1 MYYVVYG
8 LLYLLSLLP
17 MWVLYRLSDG
27 IAFLL
32 YAVIRYRRGVVHSNL
47 ASAFPSK
54 TDAERRRIAKR
65 FYRNFTDNFIETIK
79 LLSASKR
86 YLDKRLVIDN
96 PELLDYYYDQGRK
109 LQVHLGHCFNWEVGN
124 LAMAMRTRYTFLVA
138 YMPVENKIFE
148 RLFKHLR
155 ERTGSVMLPATRMN
169 KAIIPYRH
177 QQYML
182 ILVADQAPSGV
193 ETAYWQNFFGRPTP
207 FIRGPERGARIA
219 DIPVVFARFYKPRR
233 GYYRV
238 ELVTISDHPRG
249 LPDGELTLRFGRLLE
264 AAILKQPDTWL
275 WSHKRWKFAW
285 KDDPA
290 SLWIDTNPPGTTPN
304 PPAGTPAGTPR
315 GL

>member
-1 MYYVVYG
+1 MGQPVTRSSMYYLVYG

-17 MWVLYRLSDG
+17 LWLLYGLSDI
-27 IAFLL
+27 IAFLM
-32 YAVIRYRRGVVHSNL
+32 YAVIRYRRGVVLSNL
-47 ASAFPSK
+47 AFAFPGWS
-54 TDAERRRIAKR
+54 DAERLRVAKR

-79 LLSASKR
+79 LLSASARFLEKH
-86 YLDKRLVIDN
+86 LVLDN
-96 PELLDYYYDQGRK
+96 PELLGYYFDQGRK
-109 LQVHLGHCFNWEVGN
+109 LQMHLGHCFNWEMGN
-124 LAMAMRTRYTFLVA
+124 LAMPMRTPYAFLVA

-155 ERTGSVMLPATRMN
+155 SRTGSVLLPATRMN

-193 ETAYWQNFFGRPTP
+193 ENAYWLNFFDRPTA

-219 DIPVVFARFYKPRR
+219 DIPAVFVRFYKAKR

-238 ELVTISDHPRG
+238 ELITIAEHPRE
-249 LPDGELTLRFGRLLE
+249 LPEGELTRRYARLLE
-264 AAILKQPDTWL
+264 DAIRKQPDSWL
-275 WSHKRWKFAW
+275 WSHKRWKHTWKESFASSW
-285 KDDPA
+285 VD
-290 SLWIDTNPPGTTPN
+290 TTP
-304 PPAGTPAGTPR
+304 PR